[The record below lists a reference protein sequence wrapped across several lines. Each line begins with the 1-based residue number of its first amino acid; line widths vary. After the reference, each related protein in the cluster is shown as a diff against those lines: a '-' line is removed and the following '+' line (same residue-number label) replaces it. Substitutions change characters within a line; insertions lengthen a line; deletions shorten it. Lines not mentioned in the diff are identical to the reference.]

1 MSYIPTPFR
10 DSRDRKDSGSSKR
23 KDDSRSRSR
32 SRSRSPDR
40 DDRNRWAIDSNLKQL
55 WPAGIIERVLTPRL
69 NSFEDPS
76 IADRVSMLSS
86 SVFFHDTCLIYI
98 LNLHRTHVASPI
110 SLILS
115 LFPSYINFTLLH
127 FTLLHSSL
135 LFSTLLYFPLLTS
148 PLTIQYHTTSPTTV
162 LRGRNRSSSRS
173 RSPSSDRDRDD
184 DRKRSSA
191 ESRGRSDSRT
201 EEDLKSKRT
210 DKDGDSD
217 TPEC

>member
-76 IADRVSMLSS
+76 IADRVSILSS

-115 LFPSYINFTLLH
+115 LFPSYIYF
-127 FTLLHSSL
+127 
-135 LFSTLLYFPLLTS
+135 TLLYFPLLTS